1 MISSKRVIISLSALF
16 FGMSFIF
23 IANGLVVSSA
33 GVLLTSMNAD
43 KTMIGVITSFF
54 FIGALTCT
62 VVSHRLISKVGHMR
76 AYAIFTAI
84 FAISALSHDL
94 SKNLI
99 VWAALR
105 FMLGFC
111 YYSIVMVIE
120 SWLNAKTANSI
131 RSRVLA
137 FYEIIFYS
145 CFGLGA
151 VIMSLNLDATKVF
164 LIGTI
169 FIILGSIPLNFLK
182 VRSPQ
187 IPQTANISLPKIY
200 GIAPLALAT
209 SIVAGLLINGFF
221 SMSALFILAQ
231 GYSAKEAGVFIV
243 SSMCGGFLSHMFFG
257 VLSDKFGRKF
267 AIILASC
274 IALISSLLFIV
285 IKPTINIQYIFAFF
299 LGIGIFV
306 LYALALARANDVI
319 EDKSRCVE
327 VGRALLFSYL
337 LGSFFSPL
345 IIGFSINTFGD
356 FGFIY
361 FYSLTLTLL
370 IVFAIFQKSI
380 PKELEVA
387 FTRHSG
393 HSVVFDE
400 LKDDNNK
407 Q

>member
-1 MISSKRVIISLSALF
+1 MVSSKRVIISLSALF

-84 FAISALSHDL
+84 FAISALLHDL
-94 SKNLI
+94 SSNLI
-99 VWAALR
+99 VWAFLR

-151 VIMSLNLDATKVF
+151 IIMSLNLDATKVF

-231 GYSAKEAGVFIV
+231 GYSAKEAGIFIV
-243 SSMCGGFLSHMFFG
+243 LSMCGGFLSHMFFG

-285 IKPTINIQYIFAFF
+285 IKPSINIQYIFAFF

-345 IIGFSINTFGD
+345 IIGFAINTLGD

-361 FYSLTLTLL
+361 FYSLTLALL

-400 LKDDNNK
+400 LKDDNHK

>member
-1 MISSKRVIISLSALF
+1 M
-16 FGMSFIF
+16 
-23 IANGLVVSSA
+23 
-33 GVLLTSMNAD
+33 
-43 KTMIGVITSFF
+43 
-54 FIGALTCT
+54 
-62 VVSHRLISKVGHMR
+62 SKVGHMR

-84 FAISALSHDL
+84 FAISALLHDL
-94 SKNLI
+94 SSNLI
-99 VWAALR
+99 VWAFLR

-151 VIMSLNLDATKVF
+151 IIMSLNLDATKVF

-285 IKPTINIQYIFAFF
+285 IKPSINIQYIFAFF

-345 IIGFSINTFGD
+345 IIGFAINTLGD

-361 FYSLTLTLL
+361 FYSLTLALL

-400 LKDDNNK
+400 LKDDNHK

>member
-1 MISSKRVIISLSALF
+1 
-16 FGMSFIF
+16 
-23 IANGLVVSSA
+23 
-33 GVLLTSMNAD
+33 
-43 KTMIGVITSFF
+43 
-54 FIGALTCT
+54 
-62 VVSHRLISKVGHMR
+62 
-76 AYAIFTAI
+76 
-84 FAISALSHDL
+84 
-94 SKNLI
+94 
-99 VWAALR
+99 
-105 FMLGFC
+105 
-111 YYSIVMVIE
+111 
-120 SWLNAKTANSI
+120 
-131 RSRVLA
+131 
-137 FYEIIFYS
+137 
-145 CFGLGA
+145 
-151 VIMSLNLDATKVF
+151 
-164 LIGTI
+164 
-169 FIILGSIPLNFLK
+169 
-182 VRSPQ
+182 
-187 IPQTANISLPKIY
+187 
-200 GIAPLALAT
+200 
-209 SIVAGLLINGFF
+209 
-221 SMSALFILAQ
+221 
-231 GYSAKEAGVFIV
+231 
-243 SSMCGGFLSHMFFG
+243 MFFG

-285 IKPTINIQYIFAFF
+285 IKPSINIQYIFAFF

-345 IIGFSINTFGD
+345 IIGFAINTLGD

-361 FYSLTLTLL
+361 FYSLTLALL

-400 LKDDNNK
+400 LKDDNHK